1 MANVLDFAAELG
13 RALYRCGAETYRIED
28 TVRRVILSLTEANT
42 EVDVFAIP
50 AYLTISVRLP
60 TAEGGARSDTT
71 DETEELEVEAV
82 EGHVL
87 HRSMRMSGISYNLAS
102 LEKINEL
109 SRLIVGKKV
118 NLEQAF
124 AELRTITKDA
134 ETEVVWWRMPLAYG
148 SVGAGFAL
156 MLGAQATA
164 LPLAFLIGFCLH
176 FIISPLEEREF
187 NRSLINAFG
196 AFFVTFLTWG
206 LFHLGWLGNAADYVN
221 IGVLMT
227 LVPGMLLTNGARD
240 LMAGDTVSGLSNLTE
255 ALLAALALGL
265 GSGLALYFWQ
275 IFF

>member
-13 RALYRCGAETYRIED
+13 RALYRCGAETYRIEE

-50 AYLTISVRLP
+50 SYLAISVRLP
-60 TAEGGARSDTT
+60 ADDGAARSDIS
-71 DETEELEVEAV
+71 EGTEELEIEAN

-118 NLEQAF
+118 SLEEAF
-124 AELRTITKDA
+124 EALREITKSA
-134 ETEVVWWRMPLAYG
+134 EANVAWWHMPLAYG
-148 SVGAGFAL
+148 SIGAGFAF
-156 MLGAQATA
+156 MIGASLGA
-164 LPLAFLIGFCLH
+164 LPLAFLIGFALH
-176 FIISPLEEREF
+176 FIISPLRDKEL
-187 NRSLINAFG
+187 NRSLINTIG

-206 LFHLGWLGNAADYVN
+206 CFYLGWLGDAPDQVN

-227 LVPGMLLTNGARD
+227 LVPGMSLTNGARD
-240 LMAGDTVSGLSNLTE
+240 LMAGDTISGLSNLTE

-275 IFF
+275 LIV

>member
-28 TVRRVILSLTEANT
+28 TVRRVILSLTEPNT

-50 AYLTISVRLP
+50 AYLAISVRLP
-60 TAEGGARSDTT
+60 ADDGAARSDTS
-71 DETEELEVEAV
+71 DGTEELEIEAS

-87 HRSMRMSGISYNLAS
+87 HRSMRMTGISYNLTS

-118 NLEQAF
+118 SLEQAF
-124 AELRTITKDA
+124 DELRAITKSA
-134 ETEVVWWRMPLAYG
+134 EVSVAWWRMPLAYG
-148 SVGAGFAL
+148 SVGAGFAF
-156 MLGAQATA
+156 MLGTPLTT
-164 LPLAFLIGFCLH
+164 LPLAFLIGFALH
-176 FIISPLEEREF
+176 FAISPLIEREL
-187 NRSLINAFG
+187 NRSLINTFG

-206 LFHLGWLGNAADYVN
+206 FFHLGWLGDAADYVN